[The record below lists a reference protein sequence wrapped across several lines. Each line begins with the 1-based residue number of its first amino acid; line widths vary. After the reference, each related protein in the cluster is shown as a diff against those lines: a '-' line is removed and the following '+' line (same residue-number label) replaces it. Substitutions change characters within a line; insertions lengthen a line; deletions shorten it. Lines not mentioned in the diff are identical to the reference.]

1 VRDGQASRSAL
12 RFSRSGDLQEVLLM
26 SRVLIVD
33 DDILL
38 LTTLE
43 AMLLDE
49 GFEVVAVDGGRKAL
63 TALQS
68 ELFDV
73 VLVDMVMPGMDGF
86 QTIRECRRI
95 NPAMPIIAM
104 TGVLLRGS
112 TGDQPNF
119 AAMAATLSGMRILH
133 KPFDQT
139 TLGNA
144 LRAATR
150 GAGEAPRSGP
160 SPGA

>member
-1 VRDGQASRSAL
+1 
-12 RFSRSGDLQEVLLM
+12 M

-33 DDILL
+33 DDMLL
-38 LTTLE
+38 LATLE
-43 AMLLDE
+43 AMLIDE
-49 GFEVVAVDGGRKAL
+49 GFEVVAVDGGQKAI
-63 TALQS
+63 TALMSQP
-68 ELFDV
+68 FDV

-95 NPAMPIIAM
+95 DPTMPIVAM
-104 TGVLLRGS
+104 TGVLFRESGN
-112 TGDQPNF
+112 QPNF

-144 LRAATR
+144 LRAAAR
-150 GAGEAPRSGP
+150 SPEEVRDGRPAPNVTSARD
-160 SPGA
+160 